1 MQDIL
6 SYCFRNR
13 RSSVMH
19 YHLTANSRDS
29 MRTKAKMRNLTR
41 TIIGS
46 TKSEKMAQR
55 EKGGT
60 EGDLENRSNDGTT

>member
-1 MQDIL
+1 
-6 SYCFRNR
+6 
-13 RSSVMH
+13 MH